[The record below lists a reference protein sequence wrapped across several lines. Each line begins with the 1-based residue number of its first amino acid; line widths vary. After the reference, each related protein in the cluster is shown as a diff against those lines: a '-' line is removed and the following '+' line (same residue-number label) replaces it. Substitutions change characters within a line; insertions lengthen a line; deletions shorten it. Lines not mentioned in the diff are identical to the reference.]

1 MTSQHNRIAGRLR
14 DGHAKGKRALDA
26 LSFQPAPVAR
36 MCNLYRLDAPANQ
49 IAATFEAEAGPDPWE
64 PDYVAPGK
72 FAPVIV
78 QGKEGRR
85 MIPRVWGVPPPPKV
99 ATTGGKPVVNVR
111 NLDSPFWIGTLRHTE
126 FRCLVPVTSFMEWG
140 GIKGA
145 RTQHW
150 FSVPSEPVFA
160 FAGIWRDS
168 EVLSFAFLTCEP
180 NPMVG
185 AVHPKA
191 MPMIL
196 NPWDYDRWLTGD
208 WDDAR
213 GLVGPFPS
221 QMMAETTMPPK

>member
-1 MTSQHNRIAGRLR
+1 
-14 DGHAKGKRALDA
+14 
-26 LSFQPAPVAR
+26 
-36 MCNLYRLDAPANQ
+36 MCLLYRLDAAAKA
-49 IAATFEAEAGPDPWE
+49 IADVFAADPGTDPWE
-64 PDYVAPGK
+64 ADYVAPGK

-85 MIPRVWGVPPPPKV
+85 LVPRVWGVPPPPKV
-99 ATTGGKPVVNVR
+99 LATGGSPVHNVR

-140 GIKGA
+140 GVKGA

-150 FSVPSEPVFA
+150 YAVPSEPVFA

-180 NPMVG
+180 NPMV
-185 AVHPKA
+185 AAANAKS

-196 NPWDYDRWLTGD
+196 NAWDYDRWLTGD

-221 QMMAETTMPPK
+221 QLMAETPMPPRGAKTDQ